1 MTDALSSLVGWS
13 VLFTV
18 GVACLGLVRP
28 WLRRRGGA
36 ALLYASWWCVPV
48 VLACALLPRP
58 RMPPNVAQ
66 VVVPIQVAVV
76 GVQAVGSAGPNTL
89 ATPLLAAW
97 ALGAALVAAGM
108 GFGHWRFLRRVHR
121 GPFGWRL
128 PAGASAA
135 LVGCFPARVVLPL
148 DFRLRYPA
156 KQRRLVLAHERV
168 HAQRFDNLWTLLACA
183 ALVLQWFNPLAWW
196 ALRRFR
202 ADQELACDA
211 AVLRRYPTQRL
222 AYALA
227 LSTTQ
232 GARALALV
240 SPCSQHP
247 LIERISML
255 NHPLTPLRRGLLA
268 GLVLVAAAG
277 SYAAQ
282 MEARADRL
290 APGHVRVLMD
300 VSVQGQYF
308 PPMVHM
314 APAGEVRDYPINGAD
329 GKAYLLSISAERRP
343 KNMVTVSM
351 RLKDQLAGAV
361 IASPR
366 MTIRDGGLSLARMEM
381 RPHGGSATE
390 PPLMRFDLTARSGDW
405 TDEAASDGPPT
416 LKR

>member
-18 GVACLGLVRP
+18 AVACLALVRP

-66 VVVPIQVAVV
+66 VVVPMQAAVV
-76 GVQAVGSAGPNTL
+76 GGQAVGSTGSNML
-89 ATPLLAAW
+89 ATALLAAW
-97 ALGAALVAAGM
+97 VLGAALVAAGM
-108 GFGHWRFLRRVHR
+108 DVGHGRFLRRVHR
-121 GPFGWRL
+121 GPFGWRV

-148 DFRLRYPA
+148 DFRLRYTA
-156 KQRRLVLAHERV
+156 MQRRLVLAHERV
-168 HAQRFDNLWTLLACA
+168 HAQRFDNFWTLWACA
-183 ALVLQWFNPLAWW
+183 LLVLQWFNPLAWW

-202 ADQELACDA
+202 SDQELACDA
-211 AVLRRYPTQRL
+211 AVLRRYPTQRR

-227 LSTTQ
+227 LTTTQ

-247 LIERISML
+247 LIERLSML
-255 NHPLTPLRRGLLA
+255 NHPLTPLRRGVLA
-268 GLVLVAAAG
+268 GLVLAAAAG

-282 MEARADRL
+282 MEARADKL
-290 APGHVRVLMD
+290 APGHVRVLIE
-300 VSVQGQYF
+300 VALKGRNLQ
-308 PPMVHM
+308 PLVHM
-314 APAGEVRDYPINGAD
+314 APAGEVREYPINGAD
-329 GKAYLLSISAERRP
+329 GKAYFLSVSAERRP
-343 KNMVTVSM
+343 KDMVWVGM
-351 RLKDQLAGAV
+351 GLKDSSTGEV

-366 MTIRDGGLSLARMEM
+366 LMVRDDGATKGSLEM
-381 RPHGGSATE
+381 RDKGAPTTATPSLRIELSAY
-390 PPLMRFDLTARSGDW
+390 SG
-405 TDEAASDGPPT
+405 EAAA